1 MKSNFCSRE
10 LQEEK
15 KNVTTILEAIKNNS
29 NQRNTL
35 KCPFPLERAIKY
47 FGGKQ
52 EKNKQWHTKQFVH
65 SSNTN
70 FTQQFIR
77 LKFKG
82 FNPKEHF
89 EWPFGVGGGMYDEIK
104 LVQFFMKVNAYNLK
118 YSQAN
123 SEENG
128 SAKSTH

>member
-52 EKNKQWHTKQFVH
+52 EKNKQWDC
-65 SSNTN
+65 
-70 FTQQFIR
+70 
-77 LKFKG
+77 
-82 FNPKEHF
+82 HF
-89 EWPFGVGGGMYDEIK
+89 LYEIK

-118 YSQAN
+118 YSRAN
-123 SEENG
+123 SEEHG